1 MKKLYLAALLAVPL
15 LASTA
20 RADGCIFPIR
30 VEGRCNW
37 DFRMTF
43 GGCGPGGCAQLGP
56 WYHYWPLDAHFI
68 TPAPT
73 GYPYWPQPQSLP
85 PNPVLP
91 PPQPDPKPG
100 AGPDVKPVG
109 YAPYAYPYSYQYAP
123 SIYYGQAPSYWY
135 SRP

>member
-1 MKKLYLAALLAVPL
+1 MKKVYLAALLAVPL

-20 RADGCIFPIR
+20 RADGCCWPIQVNCR
-30 VEGRCNW
+30 LNW
-37 DFRMTF
+37 DFRLNC
-43 GGCGPGGCAQLGP
+43 GGCGPNGCAQLGP

-73 GYPYWPQPQSLP
+73 GYPYWPQPQALP

-91 PPQPDPKPG
+91 PPVPDPK
-100 AGPDVKPVG
+100 PDVKPVG
-109 YAPYAYPYSYQYAP
+109 YSPYAYPYSYQYPP
-123 SIYYGQAPSYWY
+123 SISYGPAPSYWY